1 MADGSTQELTT
12 TRETSPLVAK
22 MKKVHDWTM
31 VHLNKIGIVEE
42 HANVVRR
49 EAHLTST
56 QPDFTDIDLV
66 HTTYPPTGDE
76 ATIIEWARPVLNG
89 IGREVQALRF
99 WQQPGKPPIV
109 EYRTHGALGTRARSK
124 WFNFDNPADPKLDP
138 KQTALI
144 LNLVDESLH
153 TLTQKI
159 SPLD

>member
-1 MADGSTQELTT
+1 MTDASIQELTT

-22 MKKVHDWTM
+22 MKEVHDWTM
-31 VHLNKIGIVEE
+31 GHLSKIGVVEE
-42 HANVVRR
+42 HTNVVRR

-56 QPDFTDIDLV
+56 QPDFPNIDLV

-109 EYRTHGALGTRARSK
+109 EYRVHGALGTHARSK
-124 WFNFDNPADPKLDP
+124 WFNFDNPADPELGLE
-138 KQTALI
+138 QTTFI
-144 LNLVDESLH
+144 SNLVDESLQ
-153 TLTQKI
+153 TLRKQIPDT
-159 SPLD
+159 